1 MISEKMIKLTQSN
14 SVIRAMFEEG
24 NRLAALH
31 GRENVFDFS
40 LGNPNIPSP
49 AAVNNAIIDIVKNE
63 DPVALHGYMSN
74 VGYPDVRAAIAKSLN
89 TRFET
94 SFNEKNIIMSV
105 GAAGGLNVVLKTL
118 INPGDEVIVIS
129 PFFVEYGNY
138 VSNFDGKLI
147 VVPANRFDF
156 QPDPE
161 TVLKAITPKTKAI
174 IINSPN
180 NPTGVIYSKN
190 SINQLAEV
198 LNEKAY
204 EYNSPIYIISDE
216 PYRELAY
223 DGVEVPFI
231 TKYYK
236 NTIICYSWSKSLSL
250 PGQRIG
256 YIVVPSGID
265 DYDLIFDAAGIATRI
280 LGYVNAPSLMQ
291 KVVAKCL
298 YEQTSIN
305 AYDANRKLLYN
316 GLNDLGFDPV
326 YPQGAFY
333 LWLKTPCDD
342 KEFVEAAKKYNI
354 LIVPGTAFSC
364 PGYARIVYCV
374 SYETIENSLPSFK
387 KLAKEYKL
395 NKR

>member
-1 MISEKMIKLTQSN
+1 MISEKMIELTKSN

-31 GRENVFDFS
+31 GSENVYDFS

-49 AAVNNAIIDIVKNE
+49 PAVNNAIIDIVKNE

-74 VGYPDVRAAIAKSLN
+74 IGYATVRNDIAKSLN

-94 SFNEKNIIMSV
+94 SFDENNIIMSV

-138 VSNFDGKLI
+138 VSNFDGVLVI
-147 VVPANRFDF
+147 IPATRFDF

-161 TVLKAITPKTKAI
+161 TLRLAITPKTKAV

-180 NPTGVIYSKN
+180 NPTGVIYSEEILK
-190 SINQLAEV
+190 QLATV
-198 LNEKAY
+198 LDEKSK
-204 EYNSPIYIISDE
+204 EHSVPIYIISDE

-223 DGVEVPFI
+223 DGIEVPFL

-236 NTIICYSWSKSLSL
+236 NTIVCYSWSKSLSL

-256 YIVVPSGID
+256 YIVVPREID
-265 DYDLIFDAAGIATRI
+265 DYELIFDAAGIATRI
-280 LGYVNAPSLMQ
+280 LGYVNAPALIQ

-298 YEQTSIN
+298 YEQTNIS
-305 AYDANRKLLYN
+305 AYDTNRKLLYN
-316 GLNDLGFDPV
+316 GLKKLGFEPLL
-326 YPQGAFY
+326 PQGAFY
-333 LWLKTPCDD
+333 LWLKTPGDD
-342 KEFVEAAKKYNI
+342 NAFVQAAKKYNI
-354 LIVPGTAFSC
+354 LLVPGTAFTC
-364 PGYARIVYCV
+364 PGYARIAYCV
-374 SYETIENSLPSFK
+374 AKETIENSLPAFK
-387 KLAKEYKL
+387 KLAKEYGL
-395 NKR
+395 C